1 VSGASSLHDE
11 VADRLQTNAQRLTPS
26 RRQIDDVEAAAPGPL
41 TNHEIH
47 HAQNGHAQSSAYRNL
62 VVLEEAGVVH
72 RMATGDDFAR
82 YELAEDLTG
91 HHHHLVCSNCGK
103 VEDLP
108 ATPAVEQSVAA
119 VVDEAAREAGFTT
132 QHHRLDLVGLCA
144 NCA

>member
-11 VADRLQTNAQRLTPS
+11 VAHRLQTNAQRLTPS
-26 RRQIDDVEAAAPGPL
+26 RRQIVDILAAAPGPL
-41 TNHEIH
+41 TIPEILD
-47 HAQNGHAQSSAYRNL
+47 AQEGLAQSSAYRNL

-72 RMATGDDFAR
+72 RMTTGDDFAR
-82 YELAEDLTG
+82 YELDEDLTG

-108 ATPAVEQSVAA
+108 ATPAVEKSVAA
-119 VVDEAAREAGFTT
+119 VVDEAARKAGFTT